1 MHENKMQGRSSQ
13 AFARNLRRLRSAVPN
28 LTQRRLA
35 KALGVSRSC
44 YARYE
49 EGARLPPAWLAVK
62 AANYFHVSMDEL
74 FKE

>member
-1 MHENKMQGRSSQ
+1 MNENKMQGRSSQ

-44 YARYE
+44 YDRYE